1 MTKTPAE
8 RGGYIFAIK
17 PEVRRIVSFRRFNL
31 MDETPFKGPMDL
43 IFCRNVMIYF
53 DRETIAS
60 LVGKFH
66 ELLEL
71 GGYLFIGHSESL
83 SGLTHK
89 FQYVAPCI
97 YRRIQR

>member
-1 MTKTPAE
+1 MVRQEAE
-8 RGGYIFAIK
+8 KGHIYAIR
-17 PEVRRIVSFRRFNL
+17 PEVRRIISFRRFNL
-31 MDETPFKGPMDL
+31 MEPMPFKGPMDL

-53 DRETIAS
+53 DRETISS
-60 LVGKFH
+60 LVSKFH
-66 ELLEL
+66 DLLEI

-97 YRRIQR
+97 YRRVQR